1 MTISVA
7 LKKSHQPSIF
17 YKLRFMDAVAQTKFL
32 KIINEIRI
40 LLAGKPLSG
49 RGGGGL
55 VASVVGL

>member
-1 MTISVA
+1 
-7 LKKSHQPSIF
+7 
-17 YKLRFMDAVAQTKFL
+17 MDAVAQTKFL